1 MSKMETFKT
10 DAINL
15 KTYPISENDNIVV
28 MFSKELGLIKGV
40 AKGVKRPKSKL
51 GARMQALVCNSLVL
65 NHKKTLDTIKE
76 ASALNPFNKL
86 RYDFDKLT
94 MALYVVETVNTFCIN
109 ENKDKEQNEIIYNLI
124 YKTLENI
131 QNSTNE
137 IETILSGV
145 KFQLWFMKEI
155 GFGIE
160 FERCLKCSKK
170 AEETVLFSPQTGGIT
185 CLDCGVENVQY
196 IKLHSKIK
204 DFLLTLNNTPID
216 IKTRYDELAN
226 FKVTN
231 SCFNLLKKYI
241 EITSNKKSKA
251 AKIIETSKVS

>member
-1 MSKMETFKT
+1 METFKT

-28 MFSKELGLIKGV
+28 MFSKDLGLIKGV

-65 NHKKTLDTIKE
+65 NQKRTLDTIKE

-94 MALYVVETVNTFCIN
+94 MAFYIVETVNTFCIN
-109 ENKDKEQNEIIYNLI
+109 ENKDKEQNEAIYNLI

-137 IETILSGV
+137 IEITLSAI

-160 FERCLKCSKK
+160 LERCLKCSKK
-170 AEETVLFSPQTGGIT
+170 VEETALFSPQTGGIT
-185 CLDCGVENVQY
+185 CLDCNIEQVQY
-196 IKLHSKIK
+196 VKLHPKIRE
-204 DFLLTLNNTPID
+204 FLIALNKTPID
-216 IKTRYDELAN
+216 IKTEYDNLAN
-226 FKVTN
+226 DKVTN